1 VVDDHDAARSAIV
14 KLLLYAGADETGQ
27 RLRRC
32 IDPLA
37 SNRSLEACGTID
49 SLIRRLRQPI
59 GDLVLA
65 VILATSRAEFDEIV
79 GIGRLLEDIR
89 TIIIVP
95 DRRPETI
102 SAAHKLHPR
111 LISSADE
118 DFKDLA
124 EVVAHMLE
132 RLSPQN

>member
-1 VVDDHDAARSAIV
+1 MV
-14 KLLLYAGADETGQ
+14 KLLLYAGANETGQ

-37 SNRSLEACGTID
+37 ANRSLEACGTID

-59 GDLVLA
+59 GDLLLA

-79 GIGRLLEDIR
+79 GIGRLLEDLK

-95 DRRPETI
+95 DRKPETI

-124 EVVAHMLE
+124 EVVACMLG
-132 RLSPQN
+132 RMNPQN